1 MVTNQCKEWA
11 DPHIIALV
19 ELDLQKMRLHVVLSR
34 EAITERLREMRDPSG
49 IGTGTSA
56 GPAPCRISEQF

>member
-1 MVTNQCKEWA
+1 MVTNQRKEWA
-11 DPHIIALV
+11 DPHIVALV

-49 IGTGTSA
+49 IRTGLQQVQPRV
-56 GPAPCRISEQF
+56 G